1 MNAIVQE
8 ASDEA
13 REIELRSDEF
23 WAAVDE
29 VLSWVPGPLGPLI
42 EPIRAGMAEL
52 GRKMQEFWDRV
63 GKLFEQPGNADRLKQ
78 VGEQWATLVGD
89 ICNDIAGTITLDKMR
104 TNIEWQGPAAES
116 YKAQVPPQS
125 EGLTTVKDIAGQVR
139 TSLDNLANSI
149 DSFWLAVKF
158 ALAGFAIAIVGAIAA
173 ACTVVG
179 IPAAIGV
186 IVAAVA
192 AALGLVTAAVMA
204 LESHVNTIENEQ
216 TAIRQR
222 VTDLADGWTMTDTAA
237 LSDASA
243 TDGDPS
249 DWRPTR

>member
-8 ASDEA
+8 TSDKA
-13 REIELRSDEF
+13 REIELKSNEF
-23 WAAVDE
+23 WDAVND
-29 VLSWVPGPLGPLI
+29 VLSWVPEPLRWII
-42 EPIRAGMAEL
+42 EPIRVGMAEL
-52 GRKMQEFWDRV
+52 GQKMREFWDRV
-63 GKLFEQPGNADRLKQ
+63 KQLFEQPGNADRLKQ
-78 VGEQWATLVGD
+78 VGEQWTTLVGD
-89 ICNDIAGTITLDKMR
+89 ICKDIAETISLDKMR

-125 EGLTTVKDIAGQVR
+125 EGLTTIKDIAGQVR

-149 DSFWLAVKF
+149 DSFWLAIKF
-158 ALAGFAIAIVGAIAA
+158 AFAGFAIAIIAAIAA

-179 IPAAIGV
+179 IPAAIG
-186 IVAAVA
+186 IIIAAVA

-243 TDGDPS
+243 KDGDPS
-249 DWRPTR
+249 DWRSNR